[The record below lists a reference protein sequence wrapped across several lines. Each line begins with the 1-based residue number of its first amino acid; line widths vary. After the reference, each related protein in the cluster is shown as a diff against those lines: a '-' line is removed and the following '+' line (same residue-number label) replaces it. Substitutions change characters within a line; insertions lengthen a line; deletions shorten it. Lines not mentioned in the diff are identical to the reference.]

1 MDRSGPHPT
10 PNTAGPAFPPSMEEG
25 EVELRIETEAS
36 NGLDLMMDRI
46 YKIMEFTQNLIKEL
60 EGRVNRTS

>member
-1 MDRSGPHPT
+1 
-10 PNTAGPAFPPSMEEG
+10 MEEG

>member
-1 MDRSGPHPT
+1 
-10 PNTAGPAFPPSMEEG
+10 MEEG
-25 EVELRIETEAS
+25 EVELRIETKAS

-46 YKIMEFTQNLIKEL
+46 YKIMEFTQNLLIKEL